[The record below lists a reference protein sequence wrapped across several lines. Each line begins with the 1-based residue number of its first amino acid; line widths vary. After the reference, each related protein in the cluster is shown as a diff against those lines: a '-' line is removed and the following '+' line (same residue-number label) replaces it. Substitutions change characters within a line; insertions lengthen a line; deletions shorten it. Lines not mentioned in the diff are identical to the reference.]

1 MPKPRVRKGMPS
13 VQLTKEEFA
22 RRARERFYDPTFAP
36 VASEIDRIIE
46 VAWKNYSEYHRS
58 PRTRPAGAGFSD
70 PHFQLPD
77 RMAGNTRSHSGGRKR
92 LETP

>member
-22 RRARERFYDPTFAP
+22 KRARERFYDPTFAS

-46 VAWKNYSEYHRS
+46 LAVEKLFRIPPKPAQATRGHRV
-58 PRTRPAGAGFSD
+58 
-70 PHFQLPD
+70 
-77 RMAGNTRSHSGGRKR
+77 
-92 LETP
+92 